1 MKLTEKE
8 VRYVADLANLQLTP
22 DEIAGMVRDLG
33 AILQHMDRLGEIDT
47 EGVEPMR
54 QVLFPAAEASTLRA
68 DEPQPT
74 LTNAEALANAVY
86 PAQGYFRVPRV
97 IER

>member
-8 VRYVADLANLQLTP
+8 VRYVADLANLNLT
-22 DEIAGMVRDLG
+22 DTEVQAMVKDLG
-33 AILQHMDRLGEIDT
+33 AILGHMDRLAEIDT

-54 QVLFPAAEASTLRA
+54 QVLFPASETATLRA
-68 DEPQPT
+68 DTPGPC
-74 LTNAEALANAVY
+74 LTNQEALANA
-86 PAQGYFRVPRV
+86 PHAAQGYFRVPRV